1 MYWEKKKK
9 RMYREK
15 KVVKSGNAKYFRT
28 EICLFMING
37 VRVDAY
43 SLSKIIK
50 MVYNLGKRGGRKSYS
65 MNSIQNVTKKKTYG
79 AEGPKVLH
87 LSCHNQ

>member
-1 MYWEKKKK
+1 
-9 RMYREK
+9 
-15 KVVKSGNAKYFRT
+15 
-28 EICLFMING
+28 MING

-65 MNSIQNVTKKKTYG
+65 MNSIQNVTKKKRMV
-79 AEGPKVLH
+79 PKDLRFCIFHVIISSRHISILF
-87 LSCHNQ
+87 LS